1 MILALY
7 AFRFLCLTIVS
18 IIGIWLFGFCI
29 FALTLP
35 NSPNNIT
42 QSTDAIVVLT
52 GGKGRVELGFSLFNA
67 GLGKRLFIS
76 GVYPG
81 VKAET
86 LASKQNVPIHLTH
99 RLSEAEL
106 EYTAQNT
113 AENAIETAKW
123 ADAHSIK
130 SIRLVTGDYHVQ
142 RSLIEFKKLLPDVSV
157 IVHPVH
163 AQGRNLLK
171 STPLLWNEYVKLTFV
186 WMKYRLTCLS

>member
-1 MILALY
+1 M
-7 AFRFLCLTIVS
+7 
-18 IIGIWLFGFCI
+18 
-29 FALTLP
+29 
-35 NSPNNIT
+35 T

-81 VKAET
+81 VKAQT
-86 LASKQNVPIHLTH
+86 LASKQNVPTHLTQ

-123 ADAHSIK
+123 ADTHGIK

-163 AQGRNLLK
+163 AQGRNLFK

-186 WMKYRLTCLS
+186 WMKYRLTL